1 VVKKNISDCMN
12 KQERSVYNKINYQR
26 IKVQNDNFLCGIYY
40 MIIDKSHSK
49 GDLVDIINDLNLPIV
64 HSHQDNK
71 KDLQIKFQECMKQN
85 FKIKKNFYGIENKEQ
100 LITYLSNNNP
110 KKTLSIK
117 EKQGVMM
124 ICKKII
130 HYCKNNYDLN
140 LSSYD
145 SIKDIEDDMDYI
157 KQFGDIPSCRRCCKL
172 INKDYKFNNKNFK
185 PLISPQTQKILDEK
199 KINKTVYCY
208 NLSIKR
214 EKIEVSFD

>member
-1 VVKKNISDCMN
+1 
-12 KQERSVYNKINYQR
+12 
-26 IKVQNDNFLCGIYY
+26 

-49 GDLVDIINDLNLPIV
+49 GDLIDIINDLNIPIV

-71 KDLQIKFQECMKQN
+71 KDLQIKFQDALKTD
-85 FKIKKNFYGIENKEQ
+85 FKIKKNFYGIETKDQ
-100 LITYLSNNNP
+100 LISYLSNMNP
-110 KKTLSIK
+110 KKTLTIK
-117 EKQGVMM
+117 EKQSVML

-140 LSSYD
+140 LSSYN
-145 SIKDIEDDMDYI
+145 SLKDIEDDMDYI

-208 NLSIKR
+208 NLTVNHGTV
-214 EKIEVSFD
+214 EVSFD

>member
-85 FKIKKNFYGIENKEQ
+85 FKIKKNFYGIENK
-100 LITYLSNNNP
+100 
-110 KKTLSIK
+110 
-117 EKQGVMM
+117 
-124 ICKKII
+124 
-130 HYCKNNYDLN
+130 
-140 LSSYD
+140 
-145 SIKDIEDDMDYI
+145 
-157 KQFGDIPSCRRCCKL
+157 
-172 INKDYKFNNKNFK
+172 
-185 PLISPQTQKILDEK
+185 
-199 KINKTVYCY
+199 
-208 NLSIKR
+208 
-214 EKIEVSFD
+214 